1 LQTENAL
8 KTSHFSFTPN
18 TPIRSA
24 VLSFSNPTTP
34 PAGGGGRSELMT
46 GSSHYVSVHI
56 LDIFHAGIRC
66 DAFCFATLGDS
77 NQNTAKPHRVSEHSE
92 LEIYMLI

>member
-1 LQTENAL
+1 
-8 KTSHFSFTPN
+8 
-18 TPIRSA
+18 
-24 VLSFSNPTTP
+24 
-34 PAGGGGRSELMT
+34 MT

-56 LDIFHAGIRC
+56 WDIVHAGIRC
-66 DAFCFATLGDS
+66 DAFCFAKLADS